1 MKNYF
6 LTPVLIFLLVFSGY
20 AKAKQISKGI
30 KATHQYLLFP
40 VDENAPKQDLIFKAT
55 DFETYF
61 DIRLATHQDSIDFWV
76 FIDIARFKG
85 GEVSLHENKS
95 DELKKAF
102 KLIFTDD
109 DLKTEVPVYSEKKRQ
124 QIHFSSKRGWN
135 NDPNGLVYYDGEYH
149 LYYQHNPYGWPWGNM
164 HWGHAVSSDLVHW
177 EQLPEAMY
185 PDSLGTMFSGSAV
198 VDVNN
203 TSGFQTGD
211 EKVIV
216 VAYTADS
223 KTLGESQCIAYS
235 NDRGRTFTKYE
246 NNPVLPAIKRFGTG
260 SERDPKIF
268 WYDPNKNW
276 IMVLF
281 EGLGLSVYT
290 SDNLKEW
297 NYESHLTGY
306 WECPELFELPVDGDE
321 TTKKWVIY
329 GASGTYQIGSFD
341 GCKFTPETEKMKYL
355 DGQIYAAQTYN
366 NTPDGRRIQIGWGRI
381 KSEGMPFNQMMA
393 FPTEMTL
400 KSTKSGPR
408 LHVNPIPEISKMYT
422 TSHRYDNLVFGDK
435 NIDDKI
441 KKIASPLLH
450 IKVVFEPMNREKFKM
465 TVNGY
470 ELEYSVNYNKLNGIF
485 IPLEDNKLYLELIV
499 DRNSI
504 EIFTNNGQ
512 HVNCVQHDSTD
523 KEAEIRFTGRD
534 KTRIEHLE
542 IHELKSIW

>member
-1 MKNYF
+1 MRIYL
-6 LTPVLIFLLVFSGY
+6 LTTILILVVATTGY
-20 AKAKQISKGI
+20 TQPKQLSKEF

-40 VDENAPKQDLIFKAT
+40 VNEKAPKQDLIFKAA

-61 DIRLATHQDSIDFWV
+61 DIRLATHRDSVDFWV
-76 FIDIARFKG
+76 FMDIERFKG
-85 GEVSLHENKS
+85 GKVSLLGKKS
-95 DELKKAF
+95 AELKNAF

-109 DLKTEVPVYSEKKRQ
+109 EIKTEVPIYSEKKRQ
-124 QIHFSSKRGWN
+124 QLHFSSKRGWN

-164 HWGHAVSSDLVHW
+164 HWGHAISKDLVHW

-223 KTLGESQCIAYS
+223 KTLGESQCIAFS

-246 NNPVLPAIKRFGTG
+246 NNPVLPSIKRFGTG

-268 WYDPNKNW
+268 WYAPNNNW
-276 IMVLF
+276 VMVLF
-281 EGLGLSVYT
+281 EGLGLSIYT
-290 SDNLKEW
+290 SDDLKEW
-297 NYESHLTGY
+297 KYESHLKGY
-306 WECPELFELPVDGDE
+306 WECPELFELAIDGDE
-321 TTKKWVIY
+321 SNKKWVIY
-329 GASGTYQIGSFD
+329 GASGTYQIGDFD
-341 GCKFTPETEKMKYL
+341 GREFIPKTEKLKYL
-355 DGQIYAAQTYN
+355 DGQVYAAQTYN
-366 NTPDGRRIQIGWGRI
+366 NTPEGRRIQIGWGRI
-381 KSEGMPFNQMMA
+381 SSEGMPFNQMMA

-408 LHVNPIPEISKMYT
+408 LHVNPIKEISKLYR
-422 TSHRYDNLVFGDK
+422 SSEVYENLIFGDEK
-435 NIDDKI
+435 IDDKI
-441 KKIASPLLH
+441 KKVDTPLLH
-450 IKVVFEPMNREKFKM
+450 IKVVFEPINQGSIKM
-465 TVNGY
+465 KVNGY
-470 ELEYSVNYNKLNGIF
+470 DLDYSVNYNKLNDIF
-485 IPLEDNKLYLELIV
+485 IPLEDHKLYLELIV

-504 EIFTNNGQ
+504 EVFTNNGQ
-512 HVNCVQHDSTD
+512 HVNCIQYDSSNKD
-523 KEAEIRFTGRD
+523 PEVRFTGRN
-534 KTRIEHLE
+534 KTRIERLE